1 MKPVLF
7 IVGMLLSDLAFSQG
21 YLDKIKEKVGE
32 TVWSKIPE
40 VSVNYGNLNA
50 FEPDYPIFSPEKIPD
65 EGMMLFTLP
74 SGRKGLAFRYDILK
88 TNQIPL
94 WYAGG
99 LVTPEHKAVVETI
112 FQRYSSCDYNF
123 APSGGVRWYLGTTG
137 GCGDDTID
145 RVVKLIKH
153 RVLHTKDDRI
163 LLIK

>member
-7 IVGMLLSDLAFSQG
+7 IVGMLLSNLAFSQG
-21 YLDKIKEKVGE
+21 YLDKIKDKVGE

-50 FEPDYPIFSPEKIPD
+50 FEPEYPIFSPAEVPE

-88 TNQIPL
+88 INQIPL

-99 LVTPEHKAVVETI
+99 LVTPEHHAVVETI
-112 FQRYSSCDYNF
+112 FQRYRVCDYNF

-137 GCGDDTID
+137 GCGADTIE
-145 RVVKLIKH
+145 RVATLITQ
-153 RVLHTKDDRI
+153 RALTTKDGRI
-163 LLIK
+163 LIIK